1 MPAELQASRQDASL
15 ILTISNPGA
24 ENHLHSDIYAA
35 AIETLSTAE
44 RDESIRAVILTGSRA
59 TFCSGSARP
68 TDGADSS
75 EMLKALSGLQGW
87 IEAILDCPKPVIAAV
102 EGKASGAGF
111 ALALASDFI
120 IAGHSATFSMPAVK
134 SALTPDAG
142 LWFLAHALPRQAAT
156 EILIVGKPLAATRMH
171 QLGLINCLTE
181 DGESLNTAMTWA
193 DEIAALPSGA
203 IERIKGMLRHA
214 PLQSFAQH
222 MDIEKQNYM
231 ECLHWRQTQ
240 ETP

>member
-1 MPAELQASRQDASL
+1 MPAELRASRQDASL
-15 ILTISNPGA
+15 ILTISNSGA
-24 ENHLHSDIYAA
+24 ENRLHPEIYAA

-44 RDESIRAVILTGSRA
+44 CDDSIRSVILTGSR
-59 TFCSGSARP
+59 TMFCSGSARP
-68 TDGADSS
+68 TDAADSS
-75 EMLKALSGLQGW
+75 EALNALSSLQGW

-120 IAGHSATFSMPAVK
+120 IAGHSAKFSMPSVK

-142 LWFLAHALPRQAAT
+142 LWFLAQVLPRQAAA
-156 EILIVGKPLAATRMH
+156 EILVAGKPLTASRLH
-171 QLGLINCLTE
+171 QLGVINSLSE
-181 DGESLNTAMTWA
+181 DGESLDTAIAWA

-203 IERIKGMLRHA
+203 IERIKGMLRYA
-214 PLQSFAQH
+214 PLHPLARH

-231 ECLHWRQTQ
+231 ECLHWRQNQ